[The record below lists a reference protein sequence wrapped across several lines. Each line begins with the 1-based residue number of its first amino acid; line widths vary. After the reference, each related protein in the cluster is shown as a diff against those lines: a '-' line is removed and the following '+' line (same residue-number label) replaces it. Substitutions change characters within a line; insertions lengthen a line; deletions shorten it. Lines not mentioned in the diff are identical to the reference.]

1 VGDWRKWSRVAFN
14 LAGAAASV
22 AACAYTGNWTW
33 ATTAAAFG
41 IGAGT
46 SIGLVWLDDGRAR
59 SDRDDAAIE
68 TLRELLLHRAKV
80 NADSSRAWSA
90 VNHQLRADYAELADS
105 AERRACIAIALALL
119 L

>member
-1 VGDWRKWSRVAFN
+1 MTDVDEQIEARERKRAPLTWEQWSYAAR
-14 LAGAAASV
+14 AGCSV
-22 AACAYTGNWTW
+22 ADEERWHYLTEDE
-33 ATTAAAFG
+33 
-41 IGAGT
+41 
-46 SIGLVWLDDGRAR
+46 LR
-59 SDRDDAAIE
+59 SELAAAIE